1 MNRDSGISLK
11 RFDGRKKHEK
21 QIQQLQEEA
30 CMRIVR
36 IILIAVSILS
46 LGMFGISELI
56 ELSSRDTTV
65 PEITSDR
72 EILEIPC
79 EYTQEQ
85 LMEGLSAKDETDGDL
100 TSEIIAGSF
109 SRFIDTGMCNLTY
122 VVFDSSDQPA
132 SLTRKVRFTDYHPP
146 RFTLTEPLVFVE
158 QEGSYTEA
166 MERLGAQDMLDGD
179 LKEWITQTDTDV
191 NYQRVGTY
199 TMSVEVSSSFGDT
212 STAALPVHV
221 VSAENQLVDIALTE
235 GIAYIRAGES
245 FDPAAYVSAVTAAD
259 GSALDP
265 SAVTAESAVDT
276 NTPGCYEVHYQVF
289 DAGGNTGETW
299 LTVIVEEGGTE

>member
-1 MNRDSGISLK
+1 
-11 RFDGRKKHEK
+11 
-21 QIQQLQEEA
+21 
-30 CMRIVR
+30 MRIVR
-36 IILIAVSILS
+36 MILIVVSILS
-46 LGMFGISELI
+46 LGIFGISELI
-56 ELSSRDTTV
+56 RFSGRDTEA

-72 EILEIPC
+72 DVLEIPC

-85 LMEGLSAKDETDGDL
+85 LMEGLSAEDETDGDL

-109 SRFIDTGMCNLTY
+109 SRFINTGECNLTY

-132 SLTRKVRFTDYHPP
+132 TLTRKVRFTDYHPP
-146 RFTLTEPLVFVE
+146 RFTLTEPLVFSE
-158 QEGSYTEA
+158 QEGSYTTA
-166 MERLGAQDMLDGD
+166 MERLGASDQLDGD

-199 TMSVEVSSSFGDT
+199 TMSVEVSNSFGDT
-212 STAALPVHV
+212 SSAALPVHV
-221 VSAENQLVDIALTE
+221 VSAENRRVDIALTS
-235 GIAYIRAGES
+235 GIVYISAGES
-245 FDPAAYVSAVTAAD
+245 LDPSAYISGVTAAD
-259 GSALDP
+259 GSSLDP

>member
-1 MNRDSGISLK
+1 
-11 RFDGRKKHEK
+11 
-21 QIQQLQEEA
+21 
-30 CMRIVR
+30 MRIVR
-36 IILIAVSILS
+36 IILIVVSILS
-46 LGMFGISELI
+46 LGIFGISELI
-56 ELSSRDTTV
+56 RFSGRDTEA

-72 EILEIPC
+72 EVLEIPC

-85 LMEGLSAKDETDGDL
+85 LMEGLSAEDETDGDL

-109 SRFIDTGMCNLTY
+109 SRFINTGECNLTY
-122 VVFDSSDQPA
+122 VVFDSSAQPA
-132 SLTRKVRFTDYHPP
+132 TLTRKVRFTDYHPP
-146 RFTLTEPLVFVE
+146 RFTLTEPLVFSE
-158 QEGSYTEA
+158 QEGSYTTA
-166 MERLGAQDMLDGD
+166 MERLGASDQLDGD

-199 TMSVEVSSSFGDT
+199 TMSVEVSNSFGDT
-212 STAALPVHV
+212 SSAALPVHV
-221 VSAENQLVDIALTE
+221 VSAENRRVDIALTS
-235 GIAYIRAGES
+235 GIVYISAGES
-245 FDPAAYVSAVTAAD
+245 LDPSAYISGVTAAD
-259 GSALDP
+259 GSSLDP

>member
-1 MNRDSGISLK
+1 
-11 RFDGRKKHEK
+11 
-21 QIQQLQEEA
+21 
-30 CMRIVR
+30 MRIVR
-36 IILIAVSILS
+36 IILIVVSILS
-46 LGMFGISELI
+46 LGIFGISELI
-56 ELSSRDTTV
+56 RFSGRDTEA

-72 EILEIPC
+72 DVLEIPC

-85 LMEGLSAKDETDGDL
+85 LMEGLSAEDETDGDL

-109 SRFIDTGMCNLTY
+109 SRFINTGECNLTY

-132 SLTRKVRFTDYHPP
+132 TLTRKVRFTDYHPP
-146 RFTLTEPLVFVE
+146 RFTLTEPLVFSE
-158 QEGSYTEA
+158 QEGSYTTA
-166 MERLGAQDMLDGD
+166 MERLGASDQLDGD

-199 TMSVEVSSSFGDT
+199 TMSVEVSNSFGDT
-212 STAALPVHV
+212 SSAALPVHV
-221 VSAENQLVDIALTE
+221 VSAENRRVDIALTS
-235 GIAYIRAGES
+235 GIVYISAGES
-245 FDPAAYVSAVTAAD
+245 LDPSAYISGVTAAD
-259 GSALDP
+259 GSSLDP

>member
-1 MNRDSGISLK
+1 
-11 RFDGRKKHEK
+11 
-21 QIQQLQEEA
+21 
-30 CMRIVR
+30 MRIVR
-36 IILIAVSILS
+36 IILIVVSILS
-46 LGMFGISELI
+46 LGIFGISELI
-56 ELSSRDTTV
+56 RFSGRDTEA

-72 EILEIPC
+72 DVLEIPC

-85 LMEGLSAKDETDGDL
+85 LMEGLSAEDETDGDL

-109 SRFIDTGMCNLTY
+109 SRFINTGECNLTY

-132 SLTRKVRFTDYHPP
+132 TLTRKVRFTDYHPP
-146 RFTLTEPLVFVE
+146 RFTLTEPLVFSE
-158 QEGSYTEA
+158 QEGSYTTA
-166 MERLGAQDMLDGD
+166 MERLGASDQLDGD

-199 TMSVEVSSSFGDT
+199 TMSVEVSNSFGDT
-212 STAALPVHV
+212 SSAALPVHV
-221 VSAENQLVDIALTE
+221 VSAENRRVDIALTS
-235 GIAYIRAGES
+235 GIVYIGAGES
-245 FDPAAYVSAVTAAD
+245 LDPSAYISGVTAAD
-259 GSALDP
+259 GSSLDP

>member
-1 MNRDSGISLK
+1 
-11 RFDGRKKHEK
+11 
-21 QIQQLQEEA
+21 
-30 CMRIVR
+30 MRIVR
-36 IILIAVSILS
+36 IILIVVSILS
-46 LGMFGISELI
+46 LGIFGISELI
-56 ELSSRDTTV
+56 RFSGRDTEA

-72 EILEIPC
+72 EVLEIPC

-85 LMEGLSAKDETDGDL
+85 LMEGLSAEDETDGDL

-109 SRFIDTGMCNLTY
+109 SRFINTGECNLTY

-132 SLTRKVRFTDYHPP
+132 TLTRKVRFTDYHPP
-146 RFTLTEPLVFVE
+146 RFTLTEPLVFSE
-158 QEGSYTEA
+158 QEGSYTTA
-166 MERLGAQDMLDGD
+166 MERLGASDQLDGD

-199 TMSVEVSSSFGDT
+199 TMSVEVSNSFGDT
-212 STAALPVHV
+212 SSAALPVHV
-221 VSAENQLVDIALTE
+221 VSAENRRVDIALTS
-235 GIAYIRAGES
+235 GIVYISAGES
-245 FDPAAYVSAVTAAD
+245 LDPSAYISGVTAAD
-259 GSALDP
+259 GSSLDP

>member
-1 MNRDSGISLK
+1 
-11 RFDGRKKHEK
+11 
-21 QIQQLQEEA
+21 
-30 CMRIVR
+30 MRIVR
-36 IILIAVSILS
+36 IILIVVSILS
-46 LGMFGISELI
+46 LGIFGISELI
-56 ELSSRDTTV
+56 RFSGRDTEA

-72 EILEIPC
+72 DVLEIPC

-85 LMEGLSAKDETDGDL
+85 LMEGLSAEDETDGDL
-100 TSEIIAGSF
+100 TSEIIAGPF
-109 SRFIDTGMCNLTY
+109 SRFINTGECNLTY

-132 SLTRKVRFTDYHPP
+132 TLTRKVRFTDYHPP
-146 RFTLTEPLVFVE
+146 RFTLTEPLVFSE
-158 QEGSYTEA
+158 QEGSYTTA
-166 MERLGAQDMLDGD
+166 MERLGASDQLDGD

-199 TMSVEVSSSFGDT
+199 TMSVEVSNSFGDT
-212 STAALPVHV
+212 SSAALPVHV
-221 VSAENQLVDIALTE
+221 VSAENRRVDIALTS
-235 GIAYIRAGES
+235 GIVYISAGES
-245 FDPAAYVSAVTAAD
+245 LDPSAYISGVTAAD
-259 GSALDP
+259 GSSLDP

>member
-1 MNRDSGISLK
+1 
-11 RFDGRKKHEK
+11 
-21 QIQQLQEEA
+21 
-30 CMRIVR
+30 MRIVR
-36 IILIAVSILS
+36 IILIVVSILS
-46 LGMFGISELI
+46 LGIFGISELI
-56 ELSSRDTTV
+56 RFSGRDTEA

-72 EILEIPC
+72 DVLEIPC

-85 LMEGLSAKDETDGDL
+85 LMEGLSAEDETDGDL

-109 SRFIDTGMCNLTY
+109 SRFINTGECNLTY

-132 SLTRKVRFTDYHPP
+132 TLTRKVRFTDYHPP
-146 RFTLTEPLVFVE
+146 RFTLTEPLVFSE
-158 QEGSYTEA
+158 QEGSYTTA
-166 MERLGAQDMLDGD
+166 MERLGASDQLDGD

-199 TMSVEVSSSFGDT
+199 TMSVEVSNSFGDT
-212 STAALPVHV
+212 WSAALPVHV
-221 VSAENQLVDIALTE
+221 VSAENRRVDIALTS
-235 GIAYIRAGES
+235 GIVYISAGES
-245 FDPAAYVSAVTAAD
+245 LDPSAYISGVTAAD
-259 GSALDP
+259 GSSLDP

>member
-1 MNRDSGISLK
+1 
-11 RFDGRKKHEK
+11 
-21 QIQQLQEEA
+21 
-30 CMRIVR
+30 MRIVR
-36 IILIAVSILS
+36 IILIVVSILS
-46 LGMFGISELI
+46 LGIFGISELI
-56 ELSSRDTTV
+56 RFSGRDTEA

-72 EILEIPC
+72 DVLEIPC

-85 LMEGLSAKDETDGDL
+85 LMEGLSAEDETDGDL

-109 SRFIDTGMCNLTY
+109 SRFINTGECNLTY

-132 SLTRKVRFTDYHPP
+132 TLTRKVRFTDYHPP
-146 RFTLTEPLVFVE
+146 RFTLTEPLVFSE
-158 QEGSYTEA
+158 QEGSYTTA
-166 MERLGAQDMLDGD
+166 MERLGASDQLDGD

-199 TMSVEVSSSFGDT
+199 TMSVEVSNSFGDT
-212 STAALPVHV
+212 SSAALPVHV
-221 VSAENQLVDIALTE
+221 VSAENRRVDIALTS
-235 GIAYIRAGES
+235 GIVYISAGES
-245 FDPAAYVSAVTAAD
+245 LDPSAYISGVTAAD
-259 GSALDP
+259 GSSLDP
-265 SAVTAESAVDT
+265 SAATAESAVDT

>member
-1 MNRDSGISLK
+1 
-11 RFDGRKKHEK
+11 
-21 QIQQLQEEA
+21 
-30 CMRIVR
+30 MRIVR
-36 IILIAVSILS
+36 IILIVVSILS
-46 LGMFGISELI
+46 LGIFGISELI
-56 ELSSRDTTV
+56 RFSGRDTEA

-72 EILEIPC
+72 DVLEIPC

-85 LMEGLSAKDETDGDL
+85 LMEGLSAEDETDGDL
-100 TSEIIAGSF
+100 TPEIIAGPF
-109 SRFIDTGMCNLTY
+109 SRFINTGECNLTY

-132 SLTRKVRFTDYHPP
+132 TLTRKVRFTDYHPP
-146 RFTLTEPLVFVE
+146 RFTLTEPLVFSE
-158 QEGSYTEA
+158 QEGSYTTA
-166 MERLGAQDMLDGD
+166 MERLGASDQLDGD

-199 TMSVEVSSSFGDT
+199 TMSVEVSNSFGDT
-212 STAALPVHV
+212 SLAALPVHV
-221 VSAENQLVDIALTE
+221 VSAENRRVDIALTS
-235 GIAYIRAGES
+235 GIVYISAGES
-245 FDPAAYVSAVTAAD
+245 LDPSAYISGVTAAD
-259 GSALDP
+259 GSSLDP

>member
-1 MNRDSGISLK
+1 
-11 RFDGRKKHEK
+11 
-21 QIQQLQEEA
+21 
-30 CMRIVR
+30 MRIVR
-36 IILIAVSILS
+36 IILIVVSILS
-46 LGMFGISELI
+46 LGIFGISELI
-56 ELSSRDTTV
+56 RFSGRDTEA

-72 EILEIPC
+72 DVLEIPC

-85 LMEGLSAKDETDGDL
+85 LMEGLSAEDETDGDL

-109 SRFIDTGMCNLTY
+109 SRFINTGECNLTY

-132 SLTRKVRFTDYHPP
+132 TLTRKVRFTDYHPP
-146 RFTLTEPLVFVE
+146 RFTLTEPLVFSE
-158 QEGSYTEA
+158 QEGSYTTA
-166 MERLGAQDMLDGD
+166 MERLGASDQLDGD

-199 TMSVEVSSSFGDT
+199 TMSVEVSNSFGDT
-212 STAALPVHV
+212 SSAALPVHV
-221 VSAENQLVDIALTE
+221 VSAENRRVDIALTS
-235 GIAYIRAGES
+235 GIVYISAGES
-245 FDPAAYVSAVTAAD
+245 LDPSAYISGVTAAD

-265 SAVTAESAVDT
+265 SAVAAESAVDT
-276 NTPGCYEVHYQVF
+276 NTPGCYEVHYQVS

>member
-1 MNRDSGISLK
+1 
-11 RFDGRKKHEK
+11 
-21 QIQQLQEEA
+21 
-30 CMRIVR
+30 MRIVR

-46 LGMFGISELI
+46 LGIFGISELI
-56 ELSSRDTTV
+56 RFSGRDTEA

-72 EILEIPC
+72 DVLEIPC

-166 MERLGAQDMLDGD
+166 MERLSAQDMLDGD
-179 LKEWITQTDTDV
+179 LDDWITQTDTDV
-191 NYQRVGTY
+191 NYSRAGSY
-199 TMSVEVSSSFGDT
+199 TMSVEVTNSFGDT

-221 VSAENQLVDIALTE
+221 VNGEDQRVQITLNT
-235 GIAYIRAGES
+235 GIVYIEAGENINPRDYIAS
-245 FDPAAYVSAVTAAD
+245 VTD
-259 GSALDP
+259 FSGESLDA
-265 SAVTAESAVDT
+265 SDISIDSGVDR
-276 NTPGCYEVHYQVF
+276 NTPGCYEIHYEA
-289 DAGGNTGETW
+289 DGGAGETW
-299 LTVIVEEGGTE
+299 LTVIVEGGEE

>member
-1 MNRDSGISLK
+1 
-11 RFDGRKKHEK
+11 
-21 QIQQLQEEA
+21 
-30 CMRIVR
+30 MRIVR
-36 IILIAVSILS
+36 IILIVVSILS
-46 LGMFGISELI
+46 LGIFGISELI
-56 ELSSRDTTV
+56 RFSGRDTEA

-72 EILEIPC
+72 DVLEIPC

-85 LMEGLSAKDETDGDL
+85 LMEGLSAEDETDGDL

-109 SRFIDTGMCNLTY
+109 SRFINTGECNLTY

-132 SLTRKVRFTDYHPP
+132 TLTRKVRFTDYHPP
-146 RFTLTEPLVFVE
+146 KFTLTEPLVFSE
-158 QEGSYTEA
+158 QEGSYTTA
-166 MERLGAQDMLDGD
+166 MERLGASDQLDGD

-199 TMSVEVSSSFGDT
+199 TMSVEVSNSFGDT
-212 STAALPVHV
+212 SSAALPVHV
-221 VSAENQLVDIALTE
+221 VSAENRRVDIALTS
-235 GIAYIRAGES
+235 GIVYISAGES
-245 FDPAAYVSAVTAAD
+245 LDPSAYISGVTAAD
-259 GSALDP
+259 GSSLDP